1 MGAIAVKTVME
12 HWCYVAPLLLLPQT
26 EDDYNAL
33 VEALDTVLDAG
44 GADENHPLAAL
55 ADRMGELVAQY
66 EDAHLPHIPATII
79 DQLVSDFYTDV
90 MRCRDEHSH
99 T

>member
-1 MGAIAVKTVME
+1 MAV
-12 HWCYVAPLLLLPQT
+12 

-66 EDAHLPHIPATII
+66 EDVHLPPIPASGI
-79 DQLVSDFYTDV
+79 DALKFLSADKDAFKRILTRQGGQAP
-90 MRCRDEHSH
+90 CEGDELP